1 MFWYDIFTIAIIA
14 AGFLYGFLKGIIS
27 EIFALA
33 GLVIGFII
41 AIKFSFIIQPYILPL
56 VKKETVA
63 LIISFILLFLVS
75 AVIIIAFGIFFKKT
89 IRFIRLSWLDRVIG
103 GVFGL
108 VKGVI
113 IAGLISLL
121 IFAFFPGGK
130 AFIKKSTLGRY
141 TITVVRIAIYL
152 LPEKVQK
159 KLHESTKASEHKSTK
174 ENEKERFMV

>member
-41 AIKFSFIIQPYILPL
+41 AMKFSFIIQPYILPL
-56 VKKETVA
+56 VKKETLA
-63 LIISFILLFLVS
+63 LILSFILLFLVS
-75 AVIIIAFGIFFKKT
+75 AASIIVLGIFFKKT
-89 IRFIRLSWLDRVIG
+89 IKFIRLSWLDRVIG
-103 GVFGL
+103 GIFGF

-121 IFAFFPGGK
+121 IFTFFPGGK
-130 AFIKKSTLGRY
+130 AFIKKSTLGRH
-141 TITVVRIAIYL
+141 TITIVRIAVYL
-152 LPEKVQK
+152 LPQKVQK
-159 KLHESTKASEHKSTK
+159 KLHESTT
-174 ENEKERFMV
+174 EKERERFKV